1 MRTFYDGEKEIQFVI
16 TQYKR
21 YLHEY
26 QHRCEVELQ
35 KRVTLQSIDM
45 HIAEVLHMDYETVKK
60 WHNTKK
66 SGNGVGDL
74 ETIKKL
80 ATILGINYK
89 ALVKEV
95 GVMKENNEGKSI
107 TETRNG
113 KEGYIQQVFEAL
125 IEYIYLFAGKDYQA
139 LYIYDEPYKEMKNY
153 EIKLYCLLDSMALG
167 ISDDTYFSLRKTISE
182 VNAIVGYSGEGQFIP
197 KEWKELNPYLG
208 SPEFGE
214 LVEFSDSET
223 DFYHII
229 DCHMYEEKDV
239 NKYFHMLFEDVPDLV
254 EIANSIQKDS
264 DRDQY
269 SLETLW
275 ENGNC
280 SMTPPNELVVREIS
294 NTLIKLMKKR
304 FVDEFA

>member
-95 GVMKENNEGKSI
+95 GVMKENNGSSAFISKS
-107 TETRNG
+107 
-113 KEGYIQQVFEAL
+113 
-125 IEYIYLFAGKDYQA
+125 
-139 LYIYDEPYKEMKNY
+139 M
-153 EIKLYCLLDSMALG
+153 
-167 ISDDTYFSLRKTISE
+167 ISCTSVWPRVT
-182 VNAIVGYSGEGQFIP
+182 QFR
-197 KEWKELNPYLG
+197 
-208 SPEFGE
+208 
-214 LVEFSDSET
+214 SDHT
-223 DFYHII
+223 
-229 DCHMYEEKDV
+229 
-239 NKYFHMLFEDVPDLV
+239 
-254 EIANSIQKDS
+254 
-264 DRDQY
+264 
-269 SLETLW
+269 
-275 ENGNC
+275 
-280 SMTPPNELVVREIS
+280 
-294 NTLIKLMKKR
+294 
-304 FVDEFA
+304 

>member
-1 MRTFYDGEKEIQFVI
+1 MVAKILNKD
-16 TQYKR
+16 
-21 YLHEY
+21 
-26 QHRCEVELQ
+26 
-35 KRVTLQSIDM
+35 
-45 HIAEVLHMDYETVKK
+45 
-60 WHNTKK
+60 
-66 SGNGVGDL
+66 VGF
-74 ETIKKL
+74 T
-80 ATILGINYK
+80 A
-89 ALVKEV
+89 
-95 GVMKENNEGKSI
+95 
-107 TETRNG
+107 
-113 KEGYIQQVFEAL
+113 F
-125 IEYIYLFAGKDYQA
+125 LFAIIPTS
-139 LYIYDEPYKEMKNY
+139 LFYI
-153 EIKLYCLLDSMALG
+153 L
-167 ISDDTYFSLRKTISE
+167 
-182 VNAIVGYSGEGQFIP
+182 Q
-197 KEWKELNPYLG
+197 NPYLG

-239 NKYFHMLFEDVPDLV
+239 NKFFHMLFEDVPDLV